1 MLGLSD
7 LSNNFMVIVC
17 NSLLADLATLQAV
30 RFVPETDVKYWGSII
45 VLLYATAD
53 YGCYGRHFPTGKKA
67 VTQDY
72 KDYPGFEMPLP
83 ERFRRRTFT
92 HFHHTSFKTAP

>member
-30 RFVPETDVKYWGSII
+30 RFVPGADVAMLWC
-45 VLLYATAD
+45 VNQA
-53 YGCYGRHFPTGKKA
+53 YGQEKCEKKKA
-67 VTQDY
+67 ANAT
-72 KDYPGFEMPLP
+72 PN
-83 ERFRRRTFT
+83 
-92 HFHHTSFKTAP
+92 